1 MMGCKNKGKKG
12 KKSQQQKPQPAPEPS
27 PEPEPEPE
35 MDEDMDMDMAGMG
48 DMMGAEDSGP
58 LFWSMKV
65 EANQTI
71 DIDQPAIPN
80 YIVHITNA
88 CFGAKV
94 NPKSRSVVTVTTTNE
109 DEDGTAEGVPICV
122 LREGQQENQS
132 LDLLFNE
139 SASLTVTGTK
149 PSTVYLT
156 GYIQP
161 PVNGADD
168 LDAMNPMME
177 DMDEE
182 QIMEA
187 LKEQKR
193 QQMALDDE
201 DEEVSEPATKSKRP
215 PKDRK
220 RPQMVR
226 QRRTKRGRLQKE
238 TALMTQRK

>member
-1 MMGCKNKGKKG
+1 
-12 KKSQQQKPQPAPEPS
+12 
-27 PEPEPEPE
+27 
-35 MDEDMDMDMAGMG
+35 MAQ
-48 DMMGAEDSGP
+48 ESGP

-65 EANQTI
+65 EPNKTA
-71 DIDQPAIPN
+71 DIDQPAIDN

-88 CFGAKV
+88 CFGPNVSKG
-94 NPKSRSVVTVTTTNE
+94 SRSVIMAATTNE
-109 DEDGTAEGVPICV
+109 DEDDNSEGVPICV
-122 LREGQQENQS
+122 LREGHSENQS

-139 SASLTVTGTK
+139 SASLTVKGTK
-149 PSTVYLT
+149 PCTVYLT

-168 LDAMNPMME
+168 LDGLNPMME

-201 DEEVSEPATKSKRP
+201 DESEVEEPATKKQRTANGQKATANGTTKGDKKR
-215 PKDRK
+215 KNAKGNKSSDD
-220 RPQMVR
+220 
-226 QRRTKRGRLQKE
+226 E
-238 TALMTQRK
+238 EE

>member
-1 MMGCKNKGKKG
+1 
-12 KKSQQQKPQPAPEPS
+12 
-27 PEPEPEPE
+27 
-35 MDEDMDMDMAGMG
+35 
-48 DMMGAEDSGP
+48 MMGAGDDSGP

-109 DEDGTAEGVPICV
+109 DEDESSEGIPICV

-177 DMDEE
+177 DYIPGTKMVF
-182 QIMEA
+182 A
-187 LKEQKR
+187 GLKK
-193 QQMALDDE
+193 
-201 DEEVSEPATKSKRP
+201 K
-215 PKDRK
+215 KDRSDLIAYIK
-220 RPQMVR
+220 D
-226 QRRTKRGRLQKE
+226 TCS
-238 TALMTQRK
+238 A

>member
-1 MMGCKNKGKKG
+1 
-12 KKSQQQKPQPAPEPS
+12 
-27 PEPEPEPE
+27 
-35 MDEDMDMDMAGMG
+35 
-48 DMMGAEDSGP
+48 MMGAGDDSGP

-201 DEEVSEPATKSKRP
+201 DEEVSEPATKKQ
-215 PKDRK
+215 
-220 RPQMVR
+220 PQMVR

-238 TALMTQRK
+238 TALMTQRKRK